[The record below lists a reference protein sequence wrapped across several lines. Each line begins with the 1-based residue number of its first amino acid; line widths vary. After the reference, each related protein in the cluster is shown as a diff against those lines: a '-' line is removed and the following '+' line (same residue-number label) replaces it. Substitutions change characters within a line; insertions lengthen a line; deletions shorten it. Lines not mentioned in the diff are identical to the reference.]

1 MSVFGIVNSQNVKI
15 SGEIAGPASVENIHV
30 INKSQKKYA
39 VSNDTGA
46 FSIEAVLNDTL
57 VFSSVQYKLESIT
70 VSEEDIITKK
80 IEVTL
85 ETNINELDEVVVG
98 KVLTG
103 DLLSDLK
110 NSDAK
115 PEINFY
121 NVGIPGYVGKPKTQ
135 SERLLYEAGEFKP
148 KMLLGVLTGS
158 IPINPILNGISGR
171 TKMLKQRVKLESEEK
186 LLFSLKSRLEQ
197 AFFRE
202 NPLNEVYRVDFFYF
216 CSDDPDFVK
225 RCKNS
230 DLEALVFFKEKYRQY
245 LKNLEEKD

>member
-1 MSVFGIVNSQNVKI
+1 M
-15 SGEIAGPASVENIHV
+15 
-30 INKSQKKYA
+30 
-39 VSNDTGA
+39 
-46 FSIEAVLNDTL
+46 
-57 VFSSVQYKLESIT
+57 
-70 VSEEDIITKK
+70 
-80 IEVTL
+80 
-85 ETNINELDEVVVG
+85 
-98 KVLTG
+98 
-103 DLLSDLK
+103 
-110 NSDAK
+110 
-115 PEINFY
+115 
-121 NVGIPGYVGKPKTQ
+121 GIPGYVGKPKTQ
-135 SERLLYEAGEFKP
+135 SKRLLYEAGEFKP